1 MPVARR
7 LLNSGLA
14 AVWRR
19 FPFTLILE
27 KAVEPVEKS
36 LILKIDP
43 GSKFTGIAL
52 LDGFQVIWMLE
63 IQHRGSLISE
73 KLQKRSQ
80 RRRARRTKN
89 LRYRKPGNPN
99 KKKPKNWLAPSL
111 MHRVETTMTW
121 GD

>member
-1 MPVARR
+1 MSNTNYVFVIDTNKKPLQPCKPSVARR
-7 LLNSGLA
+7 LLNSGKA

-19 FPFTLILE
+19 FPFTLIIK

-89 LRYRKPGNPN
+89 LRY
-99 KKKPKNWLAPSL
+99 LQ
-111 MHRVETTMTW
+111 
-121 GD
+121 